1 MKKVTK
7 WFNYLFETD
16 LTETQFVLISVAV
29 VMLLAFSITALLTIP
44 SPFGI

>member
-16 LTETQFVLISVAV
+16 LTETQLALIGAAV
-29 VMLLAFSITALLTIP
+29 VILLAFSITALLTIP